1 MSDTGNARIGGLGN
15 NTVLGKPCD
24 ILVPPSP
31 EPIRKPTKPPA
42 KSYPPP
48 PRRPNVY
55 SRQPAAGASSKA
67 AGKKST
73 TPPEVKPKIT
83 PDTSTGTASS
93 SKPTTGG
100 ISKKRKAD
108 ELPSGRSLLSRIIGG
123 DEEESAEDIARR
135 FEAKYNPMSFESYT
149 RVAKPKPI
157 PGPSGKANAATST
170 ASRGRPLKRRVD
182 SSSPDF
188 GLDLVFTPSPPG
200 VPLLRQ
206 EEDCIDK
213 RMMGFEVS
221 PIQSLVDAMEAEKQ
235 EAAERE
241 KQAVALCMESIL
253 QQNEDLQKSNATLN
267 ILLTEALD
275 KNTADASKLKDRERT
290 INRLYSAGQIKD
302 IRNYKLR
309 QAIKGTHPALARLRD
324 YDFGMPRDGVEELG
338 EREVARWVAIK
349 EEVAKERADNE
360 A

>member
-1 MSDTGNARIGGLGN
+1 ML
-15 NTVLGKPCD
+15 
-24 ILVPPSP
+24 
-31 EPIRKPTKPPA
+31 
-42 KSYPPP
+42 
-48 PRRPNVY
+48 
-55 SRQPAAGASSKA
+55 
-67 AGKKST
+67 
-73 TPPEVKPKIT
+73 
-83 PDTSTGTASS
+83 
-93 SKPTTGG
+93 
-100 ISKKRKAD
+100 
-108 ELPSGRSLLSRIIGG
+108 RSLKL
-123 DEEESAEDIARR
+123 
-135 FEAKYNPMSFESYT
+135 
-149 RVAKPKPI
+149 
-157 PGPSGKANAATST
+157 TSQT

-253 QQNEDLQKSNATLN
+253 QQVGRSFSSSRIQLTSQNEDLQKSNATLN

-349 EEVAKERADNE
+349 EEVAKERAGNE